1 MKSVIGF
8 LFVLLFV
15 VSCGGGGGDSGV
27 TVPDIVEGFY
37 ADLYG
42 EYNQQNDNEIICD
55 DPLFTRT
62 EPFPAG
68 LITNFEILNPLIRLQ
83 NAQLGNPYLEC
94 EGSVERYY
102 TDGTFVGRYT
112 DSYLAQEAHDFWS
125 VCEVGTEPPNYGG
138 QFGISEYEGDTIFCG
153 RLDIIPGIVGCR
165 IIEPIVQGQELL
177 GIHAIGTLIIHQGV
191 SEVLNFD
198 EEICYL
204 RHE

>member
-8 LFVLLFV
+8 SFVLLFV
-15 VSCGGGGGDSGV
+15 VSCGGGSGV
-27 TVPDIVEGFY
+27 TVSDIIEGFY
-37 ADLYG
+37 AYLYG
-42 EYNQQNDNEIICD
+42 EYNQQNDDEMICN

-68 LITNFEILNPLIRLQ
+68 LTTDFEILNPLIQLQ
-83 NAQLGNPYLEC
+83 NAQRGNPYLEC

-102 TDGTFVGRYT
+102 TDGTFVGRST
-112 DSYLAQEAHDFWS
+112 DSDLAQETHDFWS

-138 QFGISEYEGDTIFCG
+138 HFGISEYEGDIIFCS
-153 RLDIIPGIVGCR
+153 RLDIIPGIVACR

-177 GIHAIGTLIIHQGV
+177 GLRATGTLVIHQGV
-191 SEVLNFD
+191 SEVVDFD
-198 EEICYL
+198 EETCYL